1 MRNYILR
8 TTVSALLMFVSVS
21 ALAEAKIAFVNAQR
35 AILESEE
42 ARRVQTQ
49 IAEEFQ
55 DEQADIEKLRSE
67 GAALVQRAQKD
78 GEVMSDA
85 EKRKLSNQIREIE
98 KDLQYLAEKLQTK
111 VQERQN
117 ELLTGIDVKFNR
129 AVEALVLS
137 EDYDIILPRENAI
150 YVGDLYDITRKVTE
164 KLNET
169 DRAAN

>member
-49 IAEEFQ
+49 IAEEFK

-129 AVEALVLS
+129 AVEALVLN

-164 KLNET
+164 KLNEM

>member
-1 MRNYILR
+1 MKNYILLA
-8 TTVSALLMFVSVS
+8 TLSVLLMFVSMS
-21 ALAEAKIAFVNAQR
+21 ALAEVKIAFVNAQR

-49 IAEEFQ
+49 IAEEFKGEQ
-55 DEQADIEKLRSE
+55 DEIEKLRSQ
-67 GAALVQRAQKD
+67 GAELMQRAQKD

-117 ELLTGIDVKFNR
+117 ELLTGIDVKFNKS
-129 AVEALVLS
+129 VESLVLS
-137 EDYDIILPRENAI
+137 EDYDMILPRENAI

-164 KLNET
+164 KLNEM